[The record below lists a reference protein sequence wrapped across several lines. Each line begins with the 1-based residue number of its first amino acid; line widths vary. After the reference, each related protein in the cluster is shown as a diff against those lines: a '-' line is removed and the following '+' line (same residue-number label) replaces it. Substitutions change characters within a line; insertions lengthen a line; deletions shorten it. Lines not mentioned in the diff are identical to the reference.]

1 MTSLT
6 HLNRRIDELSERSD
20 GRWRSLKKIVR
31 CRYRDMEGPST
42 WKAMCVVFIGGV
54 LCERLHKSRHA
65 SGNAARYTANFFL
78 RQITQGAAAVS
89 GGLALGL
96 HPVLRTMFI
105 SKSPKQS

>member
-20 GRWRSLKKIVR
+20 GKWRSLKKIVR
-31 CRYRDMEGPST
+31 YRYQNMEGPAT
-42 WKAMCVVFIGGV
+42 WKAMCLVFVGGI

-65 SGNAARYTANFFL
+65 SGKAARHTANFFL
-78 RQITQGAAAVS
+78 RQVAQGAAAVS

-96 HPVLRTMFI
+96 NPVLRTMFI
-105 SKSPKQS
+105 SKPPK